1 MTGSVDVL
9 PSGQVWLARRQ
20 VAGWGCL
27 LPCCRAGWAGWEEW
41 ERGE

>member
-27 LPCCRAGWAGWEEW
+27 LPCCQAGEGRVEEW
-41 ERGE
+41 GEG